1 MMKETLQKTLP
12 AVCIAVGLVVLG
24 WFLYT
29 GINHIAYRDRQ
40 VLVRGLAER
49 EVMADKVT
57 WPLVVKT
64 LGNDLTRLYEQVN
77 ANNAVVVDF
86 LTANGIGDA
95 EISVGAPSVYD
106 KDAQTYKTELP
117 YRYNVT
123 SVITVTSSQVEKV
136 NGLVKRQVE
145 LMKRGVVLS
154 QDYSYQA
161 DNQITYEYTGLNG
174 IKPDMIA
181 EATRNAREAAAKFAE
196 DAGSRVGGIKSAV
209 QGQFSIAD
217 RDAFTPWVKKIRVV
231 TTVTY
236 YLEDR

>member
-1 MMKETLQKTLP
+1 
-12 AVCIAVGLVVLG
+12 
-24 WFLYT
+24 
-29 GINHIAYRDRQ
+29 
-40 VLVRGLAER
+40 
-49 EVMADKVT
+49 
-57 WPLVVKT
+57 
-64 LGNDLTRLYEQVN
+64 
-77 ANNAVVVDF
+77 
-86 LTANGIGDA
+86 
-95 EISVGAPSVYD
+95 
-106 KDAQTYKTELP
+106 
-117 YRYNVT
+117 
-123 SVITVTSSQVEKV
+123 
-136 NGLVKRQVE
+136 
-145 LMKRGVVLS
+145 MKRGVVLS